1 MVKRHG
7 QHGERRTE
15 IKGLGALA
23 FVLLAIALLG
33 GCQEAPA
40 VTPTAWTRSEPV
52 FGPINATLTVYAPE
66 DENLFQ
72 GFLDV
77 CRTIDKAMSM
87 WDRPYVTDVMR
98 LAEAAGKTP
107 VEVSD
112 DTRIVLQRALEIAD
126 RTDGALDVAIGPLVK
141 LWGVATDSPQVPT
154 QAEID
159 ALLPLI
165 NRNDIVIEG
174 NKVFLKKPGMIIDV
188 GGIAKGYTADK
199 AIAYLKSQGIKSAI
213 VDLGGNV
220 YVLGSK
226 PDGKG
231 GTKPWRIG
239 IQDPFA
245 PARGTS
251 IGIVSASDI
260 SLVTS
265 GVYERRFTDEATGK
279 TYHHILDPKTGWP
292 SDNDLV
298 SVTVVSKSSMDCDG
312 FAKVLVLGLEKGWK
326 VLRDNGLEGIFITA
340 DKKVYVTPGLAKDFT
355 LKAEDYQLAEMGS

>member
-1 MVKRHG
+1 MF
-7 QHGERRTE
+7 ERQTGRTPLL
-15 IKGLGALA
+15 ILLIVVFLA
-23 FVLLAIALLG
+23 
-33 GCQEAPA
+33 GCSAPA

-77 CRTIDKAMSM
+77 CRTIDKQMSM

-98 LAEAAGKTP
+98 LAEAAGKNP
-107 VEVSD
+107 IEVSEG
-112 DTRIVLQRALEIAD
+112 TRFVLQRALEIGQK
-126 RTDGALDVAIGPLVK
+126 TEGALDVAIGPLVK
-141 LWGVATDSPQVPT
+141 LWGVATDSPHVPT
-154 QAEID
+154 QAEIE

-165 NRNDIVIEG
+165 NRDDIVIDG
-174 NKVFLKKPGMIIDV
+174 NKVFLKKSGMILDV
-188 GGIAKGYTADK
+188 GGIAKGYAADQ
-199 AIAYLKSQGIKSAI
+199 AIAYLKSQGIRSAI

-251 IGIVSASDI
+251 IGIVSATDI

-265 GVYERRFTDEATGK
+265 GVYERQFTDETTGK

-292 SDNDLV
+292 AENGLV
-298 SVTVVSKSSMDCDG
+298 SVTVVSKSSVDCDG

-355 LKAEDYQLAEMGS
+355 LKGEGYQLAEMGS